1 MSTLDT
7 TLDPT
12 VDSAGSAAPD
22 GTVAAT
28 SVVRVLTT
36 SDHKVIGRLLVGSS
50 LLGLLIVGALGA
62 VLGFER
68 IDGDGTVLPDDA
80 LTQLF
85 AGYRVGLVEA
95 AVLPLLLG
103 VCVLA
108 VPLQLGARSLAFPRV
123 AAAGFWAWLG
133 GIVLVIVALA
143 NNGGPFGGQ
152 ADMVG
157 LYLAGNA
164 LALIGLTAVAA
175 TVATSVLTT
184 RAPGMRM
191 RRVPLFSWGAL
202 VASLGLVLV
211 LPVAV
216 GVHVYLYVDYQYTRD
231 GFGGSSGILDWT
243 FYLLT
248 GPVLPLFALPAVGFV
263 AELIPVVLRKR
274 LPMRFVALAGLGL
287 VGVAA
292 LAGVTQQDVINVP
305 WRGEGLSFE
314 HIRAKIGDVITF
326 GVLVL
331 LPLVGLLLVLAIGAF
346 AAKPEKRGA
355 KVPKPNLI
363 APFGLAFAGIQF
375 VVLGIAASALNSID
389 DLGLQGT
396 VFEEGAT
403 VAVVYGAV
411 AAGLG
416 AVAYWIPKLTGR
428 TLPTKAIAGLTPL
441 ALGAAALG
449 SIPYLVAGFTDQPGS
464 AAVYSND
471 GPGELLNTLA
481 AVGHA
486 LMFLVVLLFAG
497 LVIPAFLGLTGA
509 SGGADAAS
517 DNPWDAHTLE
527 WGSPSPAPADNYADT
542 PTVMSPEPLLD
553 LKAAPDFAT
562 AETSGLAGAQKDGAS

>member
-12 VDSAGSAAPD
+12 VDSAGSTAPD
-22 GTVAAT
+22 GAVAAP
-28 SVVRVLTT
+28 SVVGVLTT
-36 SDHKVIGRLLVGSS
+36 SDHKVIGRLLVGASI
-50 LLGLLIVGALGA
+50 LGLLIVSALGA
-62 VLGFER
+62 LLGFER

-157 LYLAGNA
+157 LYLAANA

-175 TVATSVLTT
+175 SVATSVLTT

-202 VASLGLVLV
+202 VASLGLVLA

-231 GFGGSSGILDWT
+231 AFGGARGILDWT
-243 FYLLT
+243 FYILT

-274 LPMRFVALAGLGL
+274 LPMRFIALAGLGL

-305 WRGEGLSFE
+305 WSGEGLSFE
-314 HIRAKIGDVITF
+314 HIRAKIADVITF

-331 LPLVGLLLVLAIGAF
+331 LPLLGVLAVLAIGAF

-355 KVPKPNLI
+355 KALKPNLI
-363 APFGLAFAGIQF
+363 APFGLAFAGVQF
-375 VVLGIAASALNSID
+375 ILLGIAASALNSID

-411 AAGLG
+411 AVGMG
-416 AVAYWIPKLTGR
+416 AVAYWIPKVTGR
-428 TLPTKAIAGLTPL
+428 ALPTKAVAGLAPL

-449 SIPYLVAGFTDQPGS
+449 SIPYFVAGFADQPGS

-471 GPGELLNTLA
+471 GPGEFLNTLA
-481 AVGHA
+481 AAGHA

-497 LVIPAFLGLTGA
+497 LVIPAFLGLAGA
-509 SGGADAAS
+509 SGGADAAG
-517 DNPWDAHTLE
+517 DNPWEAHTLE
-527 WGSPSPAPADNYADT
+527 WGTPSPVPADNYADT

-562 AETSGLAGAQKDGAS
+562 ADRSSS

>member
-1 MSTLDT
+1 MSSLDPTLDT
-7 TLDPT
+7 A
-12 VDSAGSAAPD
+12 AGSGAHGTAAAPSIV
-22 GTVAAT
+22 GA
-28 SVVRVLTT
+28 LTT
-36 SDHKVIGRLLVGSS
+36 SDHKVIGRMFVGASLVGLLV
-50 LLGLLIVGALGA
+50 VGALGA
-62 VLGFER
+62 ILGFER

-108 VPLQLGARSLAFPRV
+108 VPLQLGARSLAFPRL

-157 LYLAGNA
+157 LYLGANA

-175 TVATSVLTT
+175 SVATSVLTT

-191 RRVPLFSWGAL
+191 KRVPLFSWGAL
-202 VASLGLVLV
+202 LSSLGLLLV

-216 GVHVYLYVDYQYTRD
+216 GVHIYLYVDYQYTK
-231 GFGGSSGILDWT
+231 GAFGGSRGILDWT
-243 FYLLT
+243 LYLFT
-248 GPVLPLFALPAVGFV
+248 GPVLPLFALPAIGFA
-263 AELIPVVLRKR
+263 AELVPVVLRKR
-274 LPMRFVALAGLGL
+274 LPLRIVAITGLAL

-292 LAGVTQQDVINVP
+292 LAGVAQQDVINVP
-305 WRGEGLSFE
+305 WRGEGLSLDDVP
-314 HIRAKIGDVITF
+314 AKIADLITF

-331 LPLVGLLLVLAIGAF
+331 LPLLGVVVVLAIGAF
-346 AAKPEKRGA
+346 AAKPAKRGVRPA
-355 KVPKPNLI
+355 KPNLI
-363 APFGLAFAGIQF
+363 APFGLAFVGVDLIL
-375 VVLGIAASALNSID
+375 LGIAASAVNSID

-403 VAVVYGAV
+403 VAVLYGSV

-416 AVAYWIPKLTGR
+416 AVAYWLPKLTGR
-428 TLPTKAIAGLTPL
+428 VLPTKAVAGLAPL
-441 ALGAAALG
+441 ALAAGALA
-449 SIPYLVAGFTDQPGS
+449 SIPYLVAGFADQPAS
-464 AAVYSND
+464 AATYSND
-471 GPGELLNTLA
+471 GPGELLNTITA
-481 AVGHA
+481 AGHA
-486 LMFLVVLLFAG
+486 LMVLVVLAFAG
-497 LVIPAFLGLTGA
+497 LVIPAFIGRAGA
-509 SGGADAAS
+509 SDRVDAVA

-527 WGSPSPAPADNYADT
+527 WGMSSPVPAVNYVDT
-542 PTVMSPEPLLD
+542 PTVMSPEPVLD
-553 LKAAPDFAT
+553 LTAEPDFA
-562 AETSGLAGAQKDGAS
+562 AERSGVSA

>member
-28 SVVRVLTT
+28 SVVGVLTT

-191 RRVPLFSWGAL
+191 RRVPLFSWSAL

-216 GVHVYLYVDYQYTRD
+216 GVHVYLYVDYQYTRA

-263 AELIPVVLRKR
+263 AELVPVVLRKR

-331 LPLVGLLLVLAIGAF
+331 LPLLGVLVVLAIGVF

-355 KVPKPNLI
+355 KVGKPNLI

-375 VVLGIAASALNSID
+375 ILLGIAASALNSID

-403 VAVVYGAV
+403 VAVIYGAV

-416 AVAYWIPKLTGR
+416 AVAYWIPKVTGR
-428 TLPTKAIAGLTPL
+428 TLPTKAVTGLTPL

-449 SIPYLVAGFTDQPGS
+449 SIPYFVAGFADQPGS

-481 AVGHA
+481 AAGHA
-486 LMFLVVLLFAG
+486 LMFLVVLGFAG
-497 LVIPAFLGLTGA
+497 LVIPAFLGLAGT
-509 SGGADAAS
+509 SESADAAG

-527 WGSPSPAPADNYADT
+527 WGTPSPVPADNYADT

-562 AETSGLAGAQKDGAS
+562 ADRSAS